1 MQTLF
6 ILNEETEN
14 CWNLTEGT
22 SFRPRYVSRYLE
34 IGPRIHDG
42 TLKGPCECITESSTY
57 DECSYL
63 ISGVATGIV
72 VIGNIALGL
81 KSSENIL
88 NHSNR
93 N

>member
-1 MQTLF
+1 MNDKQTDS
-6 ILNEETEN
+6 
-14 CWNLTEGT
+14 G
-22 SFRPRYVSRYLE
+22 SPRNPY
-34 IGPRIHDG
+34 G

-81 KSSENIL
+81 KSFENTFD
-88 NHSNR
+88 H
-93 N
+93 